1 MKNEILQ
8 IAYSLE
14 KGIIDEGTAK
24 QELCVLLGV
33 SKRCLADIEIEYKH
47 STGKKKGKLKYDDDD
62 ETLILD
68 YKGGFIT
75 LPNIEDCNV
84 C

>member
-1 MKNEILQ
+1 MKDEILQ

-33 SKRCLADIEIEYKH
+33 SQQRELLRFMEWLSTYWGIDEVIDCTKHQNIVEQYK
-47 STGKKKGKLKYDDDD
+47 
-62 ETLILD
+62 
-68 YKGGFIT
+68 
-75 LPNIEDCNV
+75 P
-84 C
+84 